1 MKLQIMRFKN
11 IKDGAPGKFE
21 LFFND
26 EIFLEGCAL
35 ESGAGRKG

>member
-1 MKLQIMRFKN
+1 MKLKITRFKN

-21 LFFND
+21 PLFND
-26 EIFLEGCAL
+26 EVLLESYAP

>member
-1 MKLQIMRFKN
+1 MKLKIARFKN

-21 LFFND
+21 PLLNG
-26 EIFLEGCAL
+26 EIFLEGYAL